1 MFNSLLRELVL
12 FVLGFIQ
19 ADDKGHTEALK
30 YRHVVVRCERA
41 ISICH
46 VERSRERNKLS
57 WHDPVQVAVFD
68 LLEVLVL
75 LHVKSAIVVP
85 SESHGVLEAEEAM
98 MICAAV
104 GAITHRGV
112 TIGDELV
119 VIWTERLPCLI
130 CRLAQDYDHEGAHQ
144 EGRVTLLV
152 VVQARVVIYFVVLVL
167 LVAHEFFKFLA
178 KEMNFSQVK
187 RAEIRKKWL
196 IN

>member
-1 MFNSLLRELVL
+1 MLNPLLRELVL
-12 FVLGFIQ
+12 FILGFIQ
-19 ADDKGHTEALK
+19 ANDQGHTEALEN
-30 YRHVVVRCERA
+30 RHVVIWGERT
-41 ISICH
+41 ISICY

-57 WHDPVQVAVFD
+57 WDDPIQVTVFD

-85 SESHGVLEAEEAM
+85 SKCHGVLEAQEAV

-119 VIWTERLPCLI
+119 VVRTERLPCLI

-144 EGRVTLLV
+144 ESRVTLLG

-167 LVAHEFFKFLA
+167 LVAHEFFKLLA
-178 KEMNFSQVK
+178 KEMNFTQVK

>member
-1 MFNSLLRELVL
+1 MLDSLFRELIL

-19 ADDKGHTEALK
+19 ANDKGHSEALK
-30 YRHVVVRCERA
+30 YGHVVIRGERA
-41 ISICH
+41 ISVRH
-46 VERSRERNKLS
+46 VKRSRERNKLS
-57 WHDPVQVAVFD
+57 WNDPVQIAVFD
-68 LLEVLVL
+68 LLEVLIL
-75 LHVKSAIVVP
+75 LHVESAIVVP
-85 SESHGVLEAEEAM
+85 SERHGVLEAQEAM
-98 MICAAV
+98 MICATV
-104 GAITHRGV
+104 GTITHRCV
-112 TIGDELV
+112 TIGDKLV
-119 VIWTERLPCLI
+119 VVWTERLPCLV